1 MKLRIQGNSLRLRV
15 ARSELARLT
24 NGERVEEMIHFAPE
38 PSAALRYVLASS
50 SETDSVNVSYLPG
63 EILVIVGSEQLRIW
77 SAEDQVGIY
86 ATLDLGSFGSL
97 AISVEK
103 DFACL
108 DGSDEKNRDTFV
120 NPLGSRVC

>member
-1 MKLRIQGNSLRLRV
+1 MYWHPAPKQILSTWAISLEKLS
-15 ARSELARLT
+15 
-24 NGERVEEMIHFAPE
+24 
-38 PSAALRYVLASS
+38 
-50 SETDSVNVSYLPG
+50 
-63 EILVIVGSEQLRIW
+63 VIVGSEQLRIW

-86 ATLDLGSFGSL
+86 ATLDLSSFGSL

-108 DGSDEKNRDTFV
+108 DGSDENNRDTFV